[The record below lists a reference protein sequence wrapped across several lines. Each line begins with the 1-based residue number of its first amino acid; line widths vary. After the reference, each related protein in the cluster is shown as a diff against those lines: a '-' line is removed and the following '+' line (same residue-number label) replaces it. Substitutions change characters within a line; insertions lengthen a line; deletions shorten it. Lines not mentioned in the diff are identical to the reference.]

1 MLSATLLKQELRV
14 AFVNIAGQLD
24 NEAMDRLAEA
34 IATTAVQHIV
44 ANAVV
49 TVAPGIPVATA
60 GSAAAQT
67 GATTAPGTGT
77 VA

>member
-1 MLSATLLKQELRV
+1 MLSAATLGESLRL
-14 AFVNIAGQLD
+14 ALINDAGATD
-24 NEAMDRLAEA
+24 NEATERMALA
-34 IATTAVQHIV
+34 IATKVIEHIV

>member
-1 MLSATLLKQELRV
+1 MLSAALLKQELRV
-14 AFVNIAGQLD
+14 AFVDIAGQLD

-34 IATTAVQHIV
+34 IATTVVQHIV